1 MSERPFCFLW
11 CRCGAEK
18 RVHDRV
24 ERASR
29 QSAVCSGS
37 VSAVGVGWNGVRV
50 GRGVVGAPV
59 TRRPSPLP
67 RHTPRAALTLTLHAA
82 RCTLTRGPQSAA
94 EIPSSRLAVSSSFP
108 IIPACS
114 DQSRPA
120 QAALACRATRG
131 AAAALTRPARAG
143 GGMGVSFEG
152 GTRVEYLSGCHSIRR
167 RASAAARSDR
177 AQGSRSW

>member
-29 QSAVCSGS
+29 QCAVCSGS

-59 TRRPSPLP
+59 TRLPSPHP

-108 IIPACS
+108 ITTSVLGPIKAGASCACLP
-114 DQSRPA
+114 RYA
-120 QAALACRATRG
+120 RCCRS
-131 AAAALTRPARAG
+131 LDSSCARW
-143 GGMGVSFEG
+143 
-152 GTRVEYLSGCHSIRR
+152 RWDGCFFRRWHSC
-167 RASAAARSDR
+167 
-177 AQGSRSW
+177 